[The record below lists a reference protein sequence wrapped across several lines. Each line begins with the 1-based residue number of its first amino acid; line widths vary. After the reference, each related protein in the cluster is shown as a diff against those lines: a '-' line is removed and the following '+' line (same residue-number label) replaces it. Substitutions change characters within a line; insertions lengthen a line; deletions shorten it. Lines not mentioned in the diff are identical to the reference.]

1 MGNHYAKSSLMD
13 SRLYL
18 NQGAGSFDNI
28 WRDIHL
34 STYQTDAHG
43 ANWIDFDND
52 GDQDLMVVAGGKQG
66 KGDLGDNNLLFMQDD
81 GLLQEVAEANNLH
94 RPLARGR
101 FSAWFDLD
109 HDGRLDVMQLNA
121 KRNDKRGK
129 NIAIRNYPDNYFIR
143 FKARNTPWPD
153 LYGGAQIL
161 TAPVAPA
168 DLTKKDREHVHT
180 VSKLPA
186 IHDSSA
192 HMAEPLWSRE
202 EQFVSADFNNDGLM
216 DLLVYGQPRTAS
228 EPCHIPSKLDNSIA
242 LVMPNGYMRKQDI
255 DLSLQ
260 FEGSARLAMK
270 RNGQGTVKLLRGA
283 QASSETFTTIILSPG
298 DSSLLG
304 QPMSWPGT
312 TGLHVGYLPD
322 QDSWRLH
329 SLGQWPKNY
338 LLWLQPLNP
347 DAPVQTSLARCEA
360 RSKSPTR
367 LLIQGHDGYYNANRT
382 WRVPGQMVL
391 AGVQA
396 GDFDNDGDVDLYL
409 NRSSRTED
417 MVDIMLWNEGN
428 RFRRSKIKSSVTEG
442 THGFHAFT
450 IIPSRQSAVADY
462 NNDGFLDIAQTPG
475 VLHAN
480 KQRVIGSPTLLLRNE
495 GNSNNWL
502 QIQLQGSSSN
512 RDGIGSRIEL
522 VAGNKSQVRIADGG
536 FQGFSQNSKR
546 IHFGLGDATEV
557 ERIRILWDS
566 GTVQELENIQANQLI
581 QVIEP

>member
-1 MGNHYAKSSLMD
+1 
-13 SRLYL
+13 
-18 NQGAGSFDNI
+18 
-28 WRDIHL
+28 
-34 STYQTDAHG
+34 
-43 ANWIDFDND
+43 
-52 GDQDLMVVAGGKQG
+52 
-66 KGDLGDNNLLFMQDD
+66 
-81 GLLQEVAEANNLH
+81 
-94 RPLARGR
+94 
-101 FSAWFDLD
+101 
-109 HDGRLDVMQLNA
+109 
-121 KRNDKRGK
+121 
-129 NIAIRNYPDNYFIR
+129 
-143 FKARNTPWPD
+143 
-153 LYGGAQIL
+153 
-161 TAPVAPA
+161 
-168 DLTKKDREHVHT
+168 
-180 VSKLPA
+180 
-186 IHDSSA
+186 
-192 HMAEPLWSRE
+192 
-202 EQFVSADFNNDGLM
+202 
-216 DLLVYGQPRTAS
+216 
-228 EPCHIPSKLDNSIA
+228 
-242 LVMPNGYMRKQDI
+242 
-255 DLSLQ
+255 
-260 FEGSARLAMK
+260 MK

-304 QPMSWPGT
+304 QPMSWPST

-347 DAPVQTSLARCEA
+347 DAPVQTSLPRCEA

-367 LLIQGHDGYYNANRT
+367 LLIQGPDGYYNANRK
-382 WRVPGQMVL
+382 WRVPGQLVL

-450 IIPSRQSAVADY
+450 IIPSRQSAVGDY

-480 KQRVIGSPTLLLRNE
+480 NQRVIGSPTLLLRNE

-522 VAGNKSQVRIADGG
+522 VAGVLSQVRIADGG

-566 GTVQELENIQANQLI
+566 GTVQELKNIQANQLI
-581 QVIEP
+581 LVIEP